1 VKKVLS
7 AAFMMVALSAS
18 AFCSMATLNCTVS
31 SSTGGNVGATAY
43 FTNAAGS
50 AVLSCSDSVL
60 GAISVSAVSVS
71 LLEDYTAGDGPASG
85 PNINSA
91 GASFLASAGTWAT
104 AVAGASGNDGNLGT
118 TASRP
123 TIYSIGNYQ
132 ESGTC
137 NAGGQNPPT
146 SGVGLSGACST
157 FILPVTDSQTGTVV
171 PNFTLAVTA
180 FVDGGSFSQGSS
192 DAHATVTYTYTAITT
207 SSPEPVSMVL
217 LGGGLLGLSIIGRKK
232 FARK

>member
-1 VKKVLS
+1 MKKVIS
-7 AAFMMVALSAS
+7 AAFMMVAFGAS
-18 AFCSMATLNCTVS
+18 AFCSSATINCTVS
-31 SSTGGNVGATAY
+31 SSTGGSVGGTAY
-43 FTNAAGS
+43 FTNAVGS
-50 AVLSCSDSVL
+50 AVLACNDSIL

-91 GASFLASAGTWAT
+91 GASFAASAGTWAT
-104 AVAGASGNDGNLGT
+104 AVAGASGADGSLGT
-118 TASRP
+118 PTSQT

-157 FILPVTDSQTGTVV
+157 FVLPVTDAQTGTVV
-171 PNFTLAVTA
+171 PNFNINVSAY
-180 FVDGGSFSQGSS
+180 VDGGSFSQGTS

-217 LGGGLLGLSIIGRKK
+217 FGGGLLGLSIIGRKK